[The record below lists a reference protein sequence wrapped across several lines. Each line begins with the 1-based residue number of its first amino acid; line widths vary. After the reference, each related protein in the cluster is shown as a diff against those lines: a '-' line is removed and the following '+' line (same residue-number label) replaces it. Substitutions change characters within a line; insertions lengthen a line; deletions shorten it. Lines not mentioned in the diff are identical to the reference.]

1 MNTTKAPYANVD
13 QAGSWDGGAKSEGNT
28 QHEGNNSGN
37 WDSNATNN
45 NAGGDWQ
52 NEGNGGNAP
61 DQGGGW
67 NDNNNT
73 GVPQD
78 NTGDNWNEGGDD
90 GNQNSNNNAG
100 HSGWG
105 DNNNNSNAVNGG
117 NDAWANSGNVGNND
131 NSGGGE
137 NGEGWAADNTNMP
150 TTGNDWGGGADGGQI
165 EEASPAI
172 AGTFDIA
179 RELYGPHGP
188 YYSLR
193 AFRPDEPRPD
203 AEEEP
208 RYDVPQSLAARRGSI
223 KQVQPGPGY
232 RYFKK
237 RVIPDYIDTMGT
249 PYARFVFKYRTR
261 GKSSHLH
268 TLEDYH

>member
-1 MNTTKAPYANVD
+1 MNTTNAPYANVD
-13 QAGSWDGGAKSEGNT
+13 QGGPWDGGANPEGNT

-37 WDSNATNN
+37 WDNNATSNN
-45 NAGGDWQ
+45 TGGDWQ
-52 NEGNGGNAP
+52 NEGNGGNPP

-67 NDNNNT
+67 NDNNNSE
-73 GVPQD
+73 VPQD
-78 NTGDNWNEGGDD
+78 NTGDDWNGGGDD
-90 GNQNSNNNAG
+90 GKENSNNNAG
-100 HSGWG
+100 DSGWG
-105 DNNNNSNAVNGG
+105 DNNNFNTANGG
-117 NDAWANSGNVGNND
+117 DDAWASSGNVGNND
-131 NSGGGE
+131 NSGGGV
-137 NGEGWAADNTNMP
+137 NDKGWAADNTDLP
-150 TTGNDWGGGADGGQI
+150 ITGNDWGGGADGGQV
-165 EEASPAI
+165 EAASPAT

-193 AFRPDEPRPD
+193 ALRPDEPRPD

-208 RYDVPQSLAARRGSI
+208 RYDVPQSLAARRGST

-237 RVIPDYIDTMGT
+237 RVIPDYIDTMET
-249 PYARFVFKYRTR
+249 PYARFVFKYRTK

-268 TLEDYH
+268 ILWAYH